1 MQAQE
6 LCAILGI
13 DQERLK
19 YYTKN
24 AKVFIPENQA
34 VNGRIDYT
42 ENDMEKLKKIVLLN
56 KAGLSCGEIKA
67 IQEGKT
73 DLSTTL
79 IEKRKKNI
87 EEMER
92 LRNSNQLAM
101 ELLNKSVAYES
112 LETDHYW
119 NKVDEMEQA
128 GFEFEDA
135 YYQELSNRVFLHEI
149 ECPYCGEAQ
158 DIDLEDYLLGTS
170 SYEKEHGMGP
180 DVVYEFDSE
189 DNCKCQFCEK
199 VISITGWVREYPT
212 GAWDSEDITVQE
224 CD

>member
-1 MQAQE
+1 
-6 LCAILGI
+6 
-13 DQERLK
+13 
-19 YYTKN
+19 
-24 AKVFIPENQA
+24 
-34 VNGRIDYT
+34 
-42 ENDMEKLKKIVLLN
+42 
-56 KAGLSCGEIKA
+56 
-67 IQEGKT
+67 
-73 DLSTTL
+73 
-79 IEKRKKNI
+79 
-87 EEMER
+87 
-92 LRNSNQLAM
+92 
-101 ELLNKSVAYES
+101 
-112 LETDHYW
+112 
-119 NKVDEMEQA
+119 MEQA